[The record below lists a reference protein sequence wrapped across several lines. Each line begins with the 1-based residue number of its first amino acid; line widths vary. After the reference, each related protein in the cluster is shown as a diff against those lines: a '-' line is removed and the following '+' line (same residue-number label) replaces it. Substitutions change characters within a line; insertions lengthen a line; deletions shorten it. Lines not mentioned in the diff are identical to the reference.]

1 MNQEQYQEVLLKNIM
16 DNLDDMQELIEVI
29 RDDLQ
34 MDEDNKA
41 YNDTELLQRISVATI
56 GLISGMVT
64 LETVKETGGF
74 E

>member
-1 MNQEQYQEVLLKNIM
+1 MTQEQYQEVLLKNIM